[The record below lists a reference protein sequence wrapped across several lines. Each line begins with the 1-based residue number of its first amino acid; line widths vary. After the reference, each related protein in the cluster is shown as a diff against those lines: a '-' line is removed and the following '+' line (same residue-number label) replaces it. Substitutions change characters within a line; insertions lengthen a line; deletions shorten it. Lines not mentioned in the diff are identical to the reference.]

1 MRVIDIFDNGGYR
14 SITDDML
21 AGRLDAMT
29 GEILVA
35 AIRRNGPVADKLS
48 DNQAID
54 LLTSGFGFGSRFSMP
69 YKVRRLSKGSSPV
82 IIHTHSIALA
92 EQAALIVRAWPDV
105 EHPKI
110 VLELPSGNLEP
121 ASGRM
126 RFALEG
132 TDAIIFP
139 TAADRDLFLKNN
151 PAAGRKRIDV
161 IPPVFCGSTSRTSRT
176 SEGFTL
182 IWGGRL
188 TTRCG
193 IDELIESL
201 GTLVAEGGP
210 SIKLLVAGQGKAAEA
225 VPVIR
230 RVKQLGLGR
239 DIEFLGDTALTPDLM
254 AKASALVVTSASD
267 PFSPWSTAMAK
278 SSGLPVI
285 MACSERNRQLVP
297 EGGALFYTPGD
308 NGTGSLCN
316 VLRLSTSNPD
326 LSQQMSARMS
336 ASAQAHGLTDIMNLY
351 SSLATS

>member
-201 GTLVAEGGP
+201 GTIVAE
-210 SIKLLVAGQGKAAEA
+210 
-225 VPVIR
+225 
-230 RVKQLGLGR
+230 GR